1 MQNSRQMPCRFRISQ
16 SENVIKNHKETK
28 TKVCMK
34 ICQAWKS
41 ICNDTFSCQNL
52 HHSTRFPIFAMFPLQ
67 KPRKRRSEGSYI
79 LERRLLDALCL
90 TLRNFANFNPVKDKA
105 TVDAHWDML
114 YSPYQAHLHSASVL
128 IGVYIHI
135 SVGFCVARFDRM
147 GNAKASKCGTGNR

>member
-1 MQNSRQMPCRFRISQ
+1 
-16 SENVIKNHKETK
+16 
-28 TKVCMK
+28 
-34 ICQAWKS
+34 
-41 ICNDTFSCQNL
+41 
-52 HHSTRFPIFAMFPLQ
+52 MFPLQ
-67 KPRKRRSEGSYI
+67 KPRKRRSEGNYI

-147 GNAKASKCGTGNR
+147 GNFQEPQNVKRATVLGFTLFLCLY